1 MRLLSWNILHGGG
14 GRRQA
19 IAEAI
24 TAVGPD
30 AVILQEVRRFEGRG
44 PDPLLEALADG
55 GLGEQVLSP
64 VVGRENGI
72 LIASRWPFQASP
84 FAQAP
89 GQPVHMLQAELPWPG
104 DGDGLEE
111 EAGAAS
117 LRLVVVRF
125 PQKEAQVPLFEALLA
140 LPEPWRQEAAVLI
153 GDFNCGIPFADSDTR
168 TFACTHL
175 FQALLQQGW
184 VDAWRAR
191 HGKARE
197 FSWISARSGHGF
209 RYDHA
214 LVSAPLNPLVEDV
227 RYLHHLR
234 EGGLS
239 DHSALVVELGSRGPI
254 DEGSRAAPSGSTAQ

>member
-24 TAVGPD
+24 TAICPD
-30 AVILQEVRRFEGRG
+30 AVILQEVRRFDGRG

-55 GLGEQVLSP
+55 GLAEQVLSP

-72 LIASRWPFQASP
+72 LIASRWPFQTSP
-84 FAQAP
+84 LAQAP
-89 GQPVHMLQAELPWPG
+89 GQPVHILQAELPWPR
-104 DGDGLEE
+104 DGGEE
-111 EAGAAS
+111 EDGAS
-117 LRLVVVRF
+117 LRLVAVHF

-140 LPEPWRQEAAVLI
+140 LPEPWRKEPSLLI

-184 VDAWRAR
+184 VDAWRSR

-214 LVSAPLNPLVEDV
+214 LVSAPLNPQVKEV

-234 EGGLS
+234 QEGLS
-239 DHSALVVELGSRGPI
+239 DHSALLVELGS
-254 DEGSRAAPSGSTAQ
+254 

>member
-24 TAVGPD
+24 GAVAPD
-30 AVILQEVRRFEGRG
+30 AVILQEVRPFDGRG
-44 PDPLLEALADG
+44 SDPLLEGLADR

-72 LIASRWPFQASP
+72 LIASRWPFQAQP
-84 FAQAP
+84 LARVP
-89 GQPVHMLQAELPWPG
+89 GQAVHMLQAELPWPV
-104 DGDGLEE
+104 DGRESEDGCS
-111 EAGAAS
+111 S
-117 LRLVVVRF
+117 LRLVAVRF
-125 PQKEAQVPLFEALLA
+125 PQKEVQVPLFEALLA
-140 LPEPWRQEAAVLI
+140 LPEPWRKEPALLI

-184 VDAWRAR
+184 VDAWRSR

-214 LVSAPLNPLVEDV
+214 LASAPLNPQVKEV

-234 EGGLS
+234 EEGLS
-239 DHSALVVELGSRGPI
+239 DHSALVVDLNAS
-254 DEGSRAAPSGSTAQ
+254 DSTFPMP

>member
-24 TAVGPD
+24 AGLAPD
-30 AVILQEVRRFEGRG
+30 VAILQEVRAPEGRG
-44 PDPLLEALADG
+44 PDPLLEGLADG
-55 GLGEQVLSP
+55 GLTEQVLSP
-64 VVGRENGI
+64 VVGRDNGI
-72 LIASRWPFQASP
+72 LIACRWPFSSSPLAAS
-84 FAQAP
+84 P
-89 GQPVHMLQAELPWPG
+89 GQPVHMVQAEVPWPG
-104 DGDGLEE
+104 EGREDNDNG
-111 EAGAAS
+111 AS
-117 LRLVVVRF
+117 LRLVAVRF

-140 LPEPWRQEAAVLI
+140 LPEPWRQGAAVLM

-184 VDAWRAR
+184 VDAWRMR

-214 LVSAPLNPLVEDV
+214 LVSAPLNPLVNEV
-227 RYLHHLR
+227 HYLHHLR
-234 EGGLS
+234 DSGLS
-239 DHSALVVELGSRGPI
+239 DHSALVLELG
-254 DEGSRAAPSGSTAQ
+254 

>member
-19 IAEAI
+19 IAGAI
-24 TAVGPD
+24 AALAPD
-30 AVILQEVRRFEGRG
+30 VAILQEVRAFDGRG
-44 PDPLLEALADG
+44 PDLLLEGLADG
-55 GLGEQVLSP
+55 GLTEQVISP

-72 LIASRWPFQASP
+72 LIASRWPFQATP
-84 FAQAP
+84 LAQGP
-89 GQPVHMLQAELPWPG
+89 GQLVHMLQAELPWPREKHPET
-104 DGDGLEE
+104 DGDDGE
-111 EAGAAS
+111 GDS
-117 LRLVVVRF
+117 LRVVAVRF

-140 LPEPWRQEAAVLI
+140 LPNPWRTKPSVLI

-184 VDAWRAR
+184 VDGWRSR
-191 HGKARE
+191 NGKARE
-197 FSWISARSGHGF
+197 FTWFSSRSGHGF

-214 LVSAPLNPLVEDV
+214 LLSPPLNRQLVEV
-227 RYLHHLR
+227 RYLHQLR

-239 DHSALVVELGSRGPI
+239 DHSGLWLEL
-254 DEGSRAAPSGSTAQ
+254 A

>member
-24 TAVGPD
+24 AALAPD
-30 AVILQEVRRFEGRG
+30 VVLLQEVRAWDGRG
-44 PDPLLEALADG
+44 PDPLLERLADG
-55 GLGEQVLSP
+55 GLEAQVSSP

-72 LIASRWPFQASP
+72 LIASRWPFQATP
-84 FAQAP
+84 LAPVP
-89 GQPVHMLQAELPWPG
+89 GQPVHMLQAELPWPKEG
-104 DGDGLEE
+104 AEGAEGEDQ
-111 EAGAAS
+111 EADS
-117 LRLVVVRF
+117 LRVVVVHF

-140 LPEPWRQEAAVLI
+140 LPEPWRKEPSLLI

-184 VDAWRAR
+184 VDGWRAR
-191 HGKARE
+191 NGKARE
-197 FSWISARSGHGF
+197 FTWISPRSGHGF

-214 LVSAPLNPLVEDV
+214 LFSAPLNGQVKEV
-227 RYLHHLR
+227 RYLHQLR

-239 DHSALVVELGSRGPI
+239 DHSGLLLELR
-254 DEGSRAAPSGSTAQ
+254 

>member
-19 IAEAI
+19 IAGAI
-24 TAVGPD
+24 SAVAPD
-30 AVILQEVRRFEGRG
+30 AVILQEVRRFDGRG

-84 FAQAP
+84 LAQAP
-89 GQPVHMLQAELPWPG
+89 GEPVHMLQAELPWPG
-104 DGDGLEE
+104 EGGKEKDGG
-111 EAGAAS
+111 AS
-117 LRLVVVRF
+117 LRLVAVRF

-140 LPEPWRQEAAVLI
+140 LPAPWRQEPAVLI

-184 VDAWRAR
+184 VDAWRSR
-191 HGKARE
+191 NGKARE

-214 LVSAPLNPLVEDV
+214 LVSPPLNPQVREV

-234 EGGLS
+234 EEGLS
-239 DHSALVVELGSRGPI
+239 DHSALVVELGS
-254 DEGSRAAPSGSTAQ
+254 

>member
-24 TAVGPD
+24 SAVAPD
-30 AVILQEVRRFEGRG
+30 AVILQEVRRFDGRG

-84 FAQAP
+84 LAQAP
-89 GQPVHMLQAELPWPG
+89 GEPPHMLQAELPWPG
-104 DGDGLEE
+104 EGGEE
-111 EAGAAS
+111 EDGGAS
-117 LRLVVVRF
+117 LRLVAVRF
-125 PQKEAQVPLFEALLA
+125 PQKEAQVPLFESLLA
-140 LPEPWRQEAAVLI
+140 LPAPWRQVSAVLI

-184 VDAWRAR
+184 VDAWRSR
-191 HGKARE
+191 NGKARE

-214 LVSAPLNPLVEDV
+214 LVSAPLNPQVREV

-234 EGGLS
+234 EEGLS
-239 DHSALVVELGSRGPI
+239 DHSALVVELGS
-254 DEGSRAAPSGSTAQ
+254 